1 VARAKRDLTRDQ
13 VLAAALRLAERDGV
27 TSLTMRKVA
36 KEVGVEAM
44 SLYNHV
50 TDKEAM
56 LDGLADVVL
65 GKFEFPEP
73 TGDWVADVRAIAHA
87 FRRFAVQYPQ
97 TAPLILTRQSF
108 SPALLRVADT
118 ILGVLIKAGFAPAQ
132 AVHAMRAL
140 LANVVGVLLRE
151 MGASP
156 SLAGDDAVSRDR
168 RVERLVASELPNLG
182 LVATDLSIIDHEAEF
197 DFTLDLVLGSL
208 QRILG

>member
-1 VARAKRDLTRDQ
+1 MARARRDLTRDQ
-13 VLAAALRLAERDGV
+13 VLSAALRVAERDGV
-27 TSLTMRKVA
+27 ASLTMRKVA

-50 TDKEAM
+50 ADKEAM
-56 LDGLADVVL
+56 LDGLADAVL
-65 GKFEFPEP
+65 AVFELPEP
-73 TGDWVADVRAIAHA
+73 TGEWVADVRAIAHA
-87 FRRFAVQYPQ
+87 FRRFALRYPQ

-118 ILGVLIKAGFAPAQ
+118 LLGVLVEAGFAPAQ

-140 LANVVGVLLRE
+140 LASVVGVLLRE

-156 SLAGDDAVSRDR
+156 TLAGDDPASRDR
-168 RVERLVASELPNLG
+168 RVDRLVASELPNLA
-182 LVATDLSIIDHEAEF
+182 LVAADLSIIDHEAEF
-197 DFTLDLVLGSL
+197 DFTLDLVLESL